1 MYYIRFELIRSIMKK
16 AAIILLVFCAQFGL
30 ACNCGEFKQ
39 VQKAALAENKLM
51 LVHFSNFYTE
61 DDNGNPILNP
71 IQEKQDLSAIMSN
84 YAYVCVNNY
93 HNSGWLKKLN
103 INGFAQLLIL
113 DGNGKEL
120 YRFSNYED
128 PTEFVDALQN
138 FSFSRGFFSQERQNF
153 KKDQSYHT
161 ALRVAQKYF
170 DYSLLVEQRFK
181 KGVFAIGQSYI
192 AEAEEALSKKDKAY
206 AEKLQKIAL
215 FKLFHWAYEKNFSF
229 LNQELV
235 KMSTS
240 DLFEGN
246 SNLFYFL
253 KYVTAKALQQED
265 FLQIEA
271 RTKTI
276 DGFEFF
282 VKKADIILNEQA

>member
-1 MYYIRFELIRSIMKK
+1 MKK
-16 AAIILLVFCAQFGL
+16 IAIIFFVFYAQFGL

-39 VQKAALAENKLM
+39 VQKTALAENKLM

-61 DDNGNPILNP
+61 DDHGNPILNP
-71 IQEKQDLSAIMSN
+71 IQEKQDLSDIMAN
-84 YAYVCVNNY
+84 YAYVCVNNF

-103 INGFAQLLIL
+103 ITGFPQLLIL
-113 DGNGKEL
+113 DGIGKEL

-170 DYSLLVEQRFK
+170 DYSLVVDQRFK
-181 KGVFAIGQSYI
+181 KGVFAVGQSYI
-192 AEAEEALSKKDKAY
+192 AEAEQALSKKDKSY
-206 AEKLQKIAL
+206 GEKLQKIEL
-215 FKLFHWAYEKNFSF
+215 FRLFHWAYEKNFSF

-240 DLFEGN
+240 NLFEGN

-276 DGFEFF
+276 DGFELF
-282 VKKADIILNEQA
+282 VKKADIILNEQV